1 MDITRYAIY
10 FITDGA
16 LGNFGGAWFGLDP
29 QVETRVPF
37 SNLEGLMRVSQRLSK
52 RPGNRVACNFKI
64 TFPS

>member
-29 QVETRVPF
+29 QGGIRVPLF
-37 SNLEGLMRVSQRLSK
+37 NLGGLMRFSQRL
-52 RPGNRVACNFKI
+52 
-64 TFPS
+64 

>member
-37 SNLEGLMRVSQRLSK
+37 FNLEGLMRISQRLS
-52 RPGNRVACNFKI
+52 
-64 TFPS
+64 